1 MSTVTNPVV
10 RPSDGAARLNPG
22 AVTILVVD
30 DSLIDRRVAARVL
43 QQEGGWHAVFATN
56 GVEALAMMEKSAPR
70 LVLTD
75 LQMPQMDGLM
85 LVEQIRDKH
94 PHVPVVLMTGTGSEE
109 IAVRALKAGAASY
122 VPKRNLATALVP
134 ALSQV
139 LAASRID
146 EPRLHMLSCI
156 TQQDVR
162 FTLPCDP
169 ALIPAVAAHL
179 REPVLAMGLCDATG
193 ATRVGIALEEALSNA
208 MYYGNLEVP
217 SGLRQKDEAA
227 FHEQVARRR
236 AAPQYR
242 DRQVRVFVN
251 VTMAEAAYVIFDQ
264 GPGFDATR
272 LSDEA
277 QPCDLD
283 KPGGRGMVLMRT
295 FMDQV
300 TYSKTGTMVS
310 MLKKREAR
318 RGRP

>member
-1 MSTVTNPVV
+1 MSTVTNPIV
-10 RPSDGAARLNPG
+10 RLPSSAAPPNPG

-30 DSLIDRRVAARVL
+30 DNLIDRRVAARILL
-43 QQEGGWHAVFATN
+43 QAGGWNPVFATN
-56 GVEALAMMEKSAPR
+56 GVEALAIMEKSAPR

-75 LQMPQMDGLM
+75 MQMPQMDGLT

-94 PHVPVVLMTGTGSEE
+94 PRVPVVLMTATGSEE

-146 EPRLHMLSCI
+146 DPRLHMLSCI

-179 REPVLAMGLCDATG
+179 REAVQGMGLCDATG
-193 ATRVGIALEEALSNA
+193 ATRVGIALEEALANA

-217 SGLRQKDEAA
+217 SGLRQKDETA
-227 FHEQVARRR
+227 FNELVARRR
-236 AAPQYR
+236 VEPLYR
-242 DRQVRVFVN
+242 HRQVRVFVN

-264 GPGFDATR
+264 GLGFDTTQVAE
-272 LSDEA
+272 EA
-277 QPCDLD
+277 QPGILD

-295 FMDQV
+295 FMDRV
-300 TYSKTGTMVS
+300 TYSKTGNMVT

-318 RGRP
+318 GVRP